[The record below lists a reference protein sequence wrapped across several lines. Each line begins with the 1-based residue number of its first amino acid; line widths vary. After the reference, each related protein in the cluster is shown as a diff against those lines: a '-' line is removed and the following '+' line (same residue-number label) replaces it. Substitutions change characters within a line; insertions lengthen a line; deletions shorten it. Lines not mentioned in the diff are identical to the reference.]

1 MACALRGASH
11 FPPLAGAQGSG
22 PEAESRPG
30 RERERG
36 REGRGL
42 RPSPCAG
49 IPGQPG

>member
-1 MACALRGASH
+1 MAWAVWGASH

-30 RERERG
+30 RERG
-36 REGRGL
+36 RDGKVL

-49 IPGQPG
+49 IQGQPG